1 MKRQRNLATWSG
13 AILGSLC
20 ALLLLAAQGQAE
32 DRSFIEEFHQTYPLA
47 TDGRVALENIN
58 GAAHISV
65 WDRNEV
71 KVDAVKYAGSKERLD
86 EAQIRVDANPSS
98 VSIRTEYP
106 DHNLTFS
113 DDDERH
119 NPASVEYTLT
129 VPRTARLDEIKLING
144 SLDVTG
150 AAGETRIELINGKL
164 VARDLAGP
172 AKLSTIN
179 GRLDAGFSAVGNS
192 SINLKSVNGSIE
204 LTLPSDAKAEVE
216 ASTVHGG
223 IENDFGLRVRNHEYV
238 GHDLHGQ
245 LGGGGTRIRLENVN
259 GRIEIR
265 HAGDN
270 RALSPATD
278 LNGGYDRDSDDDDDD
293 NI

>member
-1 MKRQRNLATWSG
+1 V
-13 AILGSLC
+13 
-20 ALLLLAAQGQAE
+20 E
-32 DRSFIEEFHQTYPLA
+32 
-47 TDGRVALENIN
+47 LENIN
-58 GAAHISV
+58 GAAHITV
-65 WDRNEV
+65 WDRDEV
-71 KVDAVKYAGSKERLD
+71 KVDAVKYAGSKERLN
-86 EAQIRVDANPSS
+86 EAHIRVEASRDSI
-98 VSIRTEYP
+98 SIRTEYP
-106 DHNLTFS
+106 DHNLTFN

-150 AAGETRIELINGKL
+150 VAGEIRASLINGRL
-164 VARDLAGP
+164 IARELSGP

-179 GRLDAGFSAVGNS
+179 GRLDAQFGRLSNS
-192 SINLKSVNGSIE
+192 PITLKSVNGSIE
-204 LTLPSDAKAEVE
+204 LMLPSDSRAEIE

-223 IENDFGLRVRNHEYV
+223 ISNDFGLGVRNHEYV

-265 HAGDN
+265 HADDN
-270 RALSPATD
+270 HALSPAID
-278 LNGGYDRDSDDDDDD
+278 LGHDHDRDSDGDDDDD
-293 NI
+293 I